1 MIAYFVGMLL
11 CILCLLFLWVC
22 TDCKAY
28 IVHILLFISAFIPI
42 WSFIA
47 TFVFIVAIMLLICD
61 EQVNFKFNKVTKFL
75 FNIEEEQTKF

>member
-1 MIAYFVGMLL
+1 MLVYFIGMLL

-47 TFVFIVAIMLLICD
+47 TFTFILAIIFLIC
-61 EQVNFKFNKVTKFL
+61 EEFVELKNNKITKFL
-75 FNIEEEQTKF
+75 FGIDEEE